1 MFISRYRSFRPLG
14 VFFLTLKLQTVFI
27 LLIDVWSHSGDWE
40 GSILDF
46 RQRDLCG
53 IPTGKHW
60 YHLLIW
66 RHQYQFLYVPYRIW
80 RKYIWSQHLYGIGLS
95 GFKTQL
101 VQYFLPNFWLTTTTT
116 AYPAGTIRWI
126 NVEMKF
132 RTTSRRYFNYISTL
146 FQCQMPAG

>member
-27 LLIDVWSHSGDWE
+27 LLIDVWSHSGDRE

-80 RKYIWSQHLYGIGLS
+80 RKYIWSQYLYGIGLS
-95 GFKTQL
+95 GFKTRL

-116 AYPAGTIRWI
+116 AYIVEHSLVCVEGRGRISQDIKMGTC
-126 NVEMKF
+126 V
-132 RTTSRRYFNYISTL
+132 
-146 FQCQMPAG
+146 FQCEVQ